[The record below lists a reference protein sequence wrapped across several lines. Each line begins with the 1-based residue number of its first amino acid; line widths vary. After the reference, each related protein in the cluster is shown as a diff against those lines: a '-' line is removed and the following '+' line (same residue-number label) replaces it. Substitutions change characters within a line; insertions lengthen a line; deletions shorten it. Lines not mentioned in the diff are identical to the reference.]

1 MYRLMILFL
10 FISFNSFSEINAY
23 GHPTYGFMV
32 DRARNTKSVTVP
44 IIEGNDKDPSFPYW
58 GASCQLPL
66 DHLCINSS
74 PITYVEI
81 PNDTKKIKLHYYTS
95 SGYNDGVLTSSN
107 GTYNIRIGTLHY
119 DSTRYYK
126 LLLPFDKYKLTTTC
140 TESFNTSVGS
150 DDKTFSSAVIFVNKR
165 ASSSCYILIDGFS
178 ISGNNNKFGLRT
190 VGVRFG
196 YDTDIYS
203 KISSGTY
210 IARVRVRDSFGVSYL
225 NENNVNSEVK
235 QFSAFTNYVFSL
247 KVKGY
252 LDYKLISP
260 RSQNITFNR
269 KFDIVK
275 YFVFNGYIKSN
286 GSGVELRIKCQYERN
301 KRCELRNNEGYSIT
315 VKPGLRFDHL
325 SGPHPEIYF
334 EPDELIDVLRFP
346 GYKND
351 KDFPLSLLFEI
362 DSNSIHGLPNQNLYD
377 FKGNI
382 TLILDANFL

>member
-1 MYRLMILFL
+1 
-10 FISFNSFSEINAY
+10 
-23 GHPTYGFMV
+23 
-32 DRARNTKSVTVP
+32 
-44 IIEGNDKDPSFPYW
+44 
-58 GASCQLPL
+58 
-66 DHLCINSS
+66 
-74 PITYVEI
+74 
-81 PNDTKKIKLHYYTS
+81 
-95 SGYNDGVLTSSN
+95 DGVLTSSN

-165 ASSSCYILIDGFS
+165 ASSSCYILIEDFS
-178 ISGNNNKFGLRT
+178 IFGNNNKFGLRT

-225 NENNVNSEVK
+225 NDNNVNSEVK

-260 RSQNITFNR
+260 RSQNITFDR

-286 GSGVELRIKCQYERN
+286 G
-301 KRCELRNNEGYSIT
+301 
-315 VKPGLRFDHL
+315 
-325 SGPHPEIYF
+325 
-334 EPDELIDVLRFP
+334 
-346 GYKND
+346 
-351 KDFPLSLLFEI
+351 
-362 DSNSIHGLPNQNLYD
+362 
-377 FKGNI
+377 
-382 TLILDANFL
+382 